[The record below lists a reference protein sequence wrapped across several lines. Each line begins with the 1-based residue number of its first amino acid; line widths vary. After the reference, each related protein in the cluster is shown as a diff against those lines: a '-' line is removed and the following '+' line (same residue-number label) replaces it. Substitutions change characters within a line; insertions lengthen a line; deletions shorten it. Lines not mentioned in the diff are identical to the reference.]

1 MGAHTMSTS
10 GPVELHITPV
20 DMVRQLLSEG
30 VRPVHLVSD
39 HPEKYAGIALPEHAS
54 VHHRDDIAVVFKR
67 VCTKHFQMFAGIS
80 THAVGVNVMIYDECL
95 DAPTASR

>member
-1 MGAHTMSTS
+1 MSF
-10 GPVELHITPV
+10 
-20 DMVRQLLSEG
+20 VRIPAIFE
-30 VRPVHLVSD
+30 V
-39 HPEKYAGIALPEHAS
+39 KF

-80 THAVGVNVMIYDECL
+80 THAVGVNVMIYGECL